1 MIGNFTRCI
10 DPRGMDYLEEIFN
23 EISLA
28 MGCSNPIEAIDL
40 FEKMMAEMELPNPV
54 ADDRESEL
62 KALSTSVNPVRL
74 KNNPVGINEEDAL
87 MLYNV
92 IIH

>member
-1 MIGNFTRCI
+1 MRSLYA
-10 DPRGMDYLEEIFN
+10 YLWYG
-23 EISLA
+23 ISLA

-40 FEKMMAEMELPNPV
+40 FEKMMAEMELHNPV

>member
-1 MIGNFTRCI
+1 MICNFTRCI
-10 DPRGMDYLEEIFN
+10 DPRGMDYLEGIFN
-23 EISLA
+23 EISSA

-40 FEKMMAEMELPNPV
+40 FEKMMTEMNMHNPV
-54 ADDRESEL
+54 AGERDAEL
-62 KALSTSVNPVRL
+62 TALSTSVNPVRL
-74 KNNPVGINEEDAL
+74 KNNPTGINEEEAL